1 MSASTKK
8 IVSKVTET
16 TVIHKFDKKT
26 FARLLIIQ
34 KSRNVDLEEVLEH
47 ELPPYTTIYCK
58 PRRIIDKNFHVKNI
72 YNNFKGTIIDQYVP
86 HIYYGMVLL
95 QKLPREFLTFVQIS
109 DHIIG
114 HYWKINQRRIQS
126 HIFITDHYRED
137 SVKSIEL
144 KRQSS
149 IWLLRVKTINR
160 EQRVPLQLK
169 RF

>member
-1 MSASTKK
+1 MTKK
-8 IVSKVTET
+8 LLQDCSSFKNPEMLILKKFWSMSYPPIPQYTANPDGSLTKTSMSKIFT
-16 TVIHKFDKKT
+16 TTSKE
-26 FARLLIIQ
+26 IQ
-34 KSRNVDLEEVLEH
+34 QS
-47 ELPPYTTIYCK
+47 
-58 PRRIIDKNFHVKNI
+58 
-72 YNNFKGTIIDQYVP
+72 TIIDQYVP
-86 HIYYGMVLL
+86 HIYYGIVLL

-160 EQRVPLQLK
+160 EQRIPLQMK

>member
-1 MSASTKK
+1 MLILKKFWSMSYPPIPQYTANPDGSLTKTSMSK
-8 IVSKVTET
+8 IFTTTSKE
-16 TVIHKFDKKT
+16 
-26 FARLLIIQ
+26 IQ
-34 KSRNVDLEEVLEH
+34 QS
-47 ELPPYTTIYCK
+47 
-58 PRRIIDKNFHVKNI
+58 
-72 YNNFKGTIIDQYVP
+72 TIIDQYVP

-160 EQRVPLQLK
+160 EQRIPLQLK